1 MNNHLN
7 DQQLRQLLRRSWTV
21 SPKSDPGFRAAVWAR
36 IEVGR
41 RLPATWSAWL
51 KAHVASVTVYAAA
64 TIIVASAGGGLLAAN
79 QAGRERD
86 QLIQRYVASID
97 PHQRVN
103 AQSNP

>member
-7 DQQLRQLLRRSWTV
+7 DQQLCQLVRQSWTA

-36 IEVGR
+36 IEAGR

-51 KAHVASVTVYAAA
+51 KANLASVTVYAAA
-64 TIIVASAGGGLLAAN
+64 SVVVAGTGGGLLAAN

-97 PHQRVN
+97 PHQRAN
-103 AQSNP
+103 AQGNP